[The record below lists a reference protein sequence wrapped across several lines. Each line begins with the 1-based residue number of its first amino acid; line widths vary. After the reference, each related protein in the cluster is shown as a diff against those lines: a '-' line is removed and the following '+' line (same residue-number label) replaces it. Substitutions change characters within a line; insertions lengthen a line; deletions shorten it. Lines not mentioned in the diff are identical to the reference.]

1 MEIPGRQA
9 DVNDVVTRARFAAV
23 ARGLTMALLVVAAL
37 FSVFVEVLYLPFY
50 VGGSW
55 TSAVTPSDLALASG
69 AHLAAP
75 LGSGA
80 IPVPVTALIAAAV
93 NIALVA
99 AMRTFTGSLRLAL
112 LPVLAWTF
120 GFLLCTFPGPGSDTL
135 LMGDWPTL
143 LLLVCGTVPP
153 LLYAFNVSTAVAPPA
168 PVPTRR

>member
-1 MEIPGRQA
+1 MEIRDRQA
-9 DVNDVVTRARFAAV
+9 DATDDATRARLGAAGRGIAIAALV
-23 ARGLTMALLVVAAL
+23 AAAL
-37 FSVFVEVLYLPFY
+37 FSVAVEVLYLPFY

-55 TSAVTPSDLALASG
+55 TPDAAPADLAQAAG
-69 AHLAAP
+69 GQLAAP

-80 IPVPVTALIAAAV
+80 IPVPVTALIAAV
-93 NIALVA
+93 LNIALVA
-99 AMRTFTGSLRLAL
+99 AMRTLTDSLRLAL
-112 LPVLAWTF
+112 LPVVAWAF

-153 LLYAFNVSTAVAPPA
+153 LLYAFNVNTAVAPPA